1 MTTLSFQIYT
11 LRDGSINSMA
21 VDLVLGRLYIVLN
34 FGDIKVIDFD
44 GKQYQVLQF
53 VLGLKSVNLSYH
65 IKCWLEQNL

>member
-11 LRDGSINSMA
+11 LRDGSINSMS

-53 VLGLKSVNLSYH
+53 VLGLESVNLYYQ
-65 IKCWLEQNL
+65 IKCWLEENV

>member
-1 MTTLSFQIYT
+1 MTNVTFQIYT

-44 GKQYQVLQF
+44 GKHYKTLQFF
-53 VLGLKSVNLSYH
+53 VLGSNFWS
-65 IKCWLEQNL
+65 